1 MDDCDEIL
9 RELETYLDQELSP
22 EAWRSIHA
30 HLDGCLDCL
39 HVFDFHAELRMVI
52 AHKCHEDALPPGLLG
67 RIEDCFGTVDLEES
81 DLGGSGPGEAGPA

>member
-22 EAWRSIHA
+22 EAWRSIQA
-30 HLDGCLDCL
+30 HLNGCLDCL

-52 AHKCHEDALPPGLLG
+52 ARKCQEDALPPGLLS
-67 RIEDCFGTVDLEES
+67 RIEDCFGTVDVEES
-81 DLGGSGPGEAGPA
+81 DVSGPSASGPGPA